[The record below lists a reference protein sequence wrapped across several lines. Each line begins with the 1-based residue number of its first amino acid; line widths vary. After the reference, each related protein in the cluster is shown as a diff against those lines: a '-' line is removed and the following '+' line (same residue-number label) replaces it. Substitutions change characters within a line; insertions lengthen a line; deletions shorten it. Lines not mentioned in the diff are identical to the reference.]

1 VRVAAEDLAV
11 LACAGL
17 ALVGVNYQV
26 PGSTIALVSRHVKNC
41 RGKKP
46 TFDGSLEE
54 DISFR
59 FELDSKLEA
68 LATSGDHGLHR
79 RVCRPCGTIRVIHM

>member
-17 ALVGVNYQV
+17 ALVGVNYEV
-26 PGSTIALVSRHVKNC
+26 PGSTIVLVSRYVKNC

-54 DISFR
+54 DI
-59 FELDSKLEA
+59 DSPNWKPL
-68 LATSGDHGLHR
+68 
-79 RVCRPCGTIRVIHM
+79 RPAVTMGCTGACPDRAE